1 MASPISSDKSLLARP
16 AVYILLMVGMM
27 MLSACAGLQPV
38 RDRPG
43 QTRSPAPETPVEEDI
58 DAPAPEIEDKP
69 DDSGEGKDYRMAASH
84 NLTRRGQELIQKKKY
99 DRAIRVLE
107 RAVGIHP
114 GDGRA
119 YFYLAQAWL
128 GKKDLNRAARF
139 NEMAI
144 LYLRDDPAWKRR
156 ARDQKEKIQDMENTQ

>member
-1 MASPISSDKSLLARP
+1 MVSQIFSDKSLLARP
-16 AVYILLMVGMM
+16 AVCILLMAGMM

-38 RDRPG
+38 PDRPG
-43 QTRSPAPETPVEEDI
+43 QTRSPAPETPVDETI

-84 NLTRRGQELIQKKKY
+84 DLTRRGQELIQKKEY

-119 YFYLAQAWL
+119 YFFLARAWL

-156 ARDQKEKIQDMENTQ
+156 ARDQKEKIRDMANTR